1 VAAPGSGAAG
11 PGTGPVAAFGP
22 DGSLIALLT
31 EEGGQ
36 ARPLAV
42 FAP

>member
-1 VAAPGSGAAG
+1 
-11 PGTGPVAAFGP
+11 VAAFAP

-31 EEGGQ
+31 EEAGQ

-42 FAP
+42 FVP

>member
-1 VAAPGSGAAG
+1 MLGDEP
-11 PGTGPVAAFGP
+11 GPVAAFAP

-31 EEGGQ
+31 EEAGQ

-42 FAP
+42 FVP